1 MSRVWLISGCSTG
14 FGRMLTE
21 KLLAQGECVA
31 ATARNNADLENLSPP
46 DEDHLLRAK
55 LDVMR
60 GQQIRD
66 AVSAT
71 LDKFGRIDVLVNNAG
86 YGYFSLAEYGD
97 IDEIRRMFETNVFG
111 LFRLTQAVLP
121 SMRERRSGVIVN
133 LSSIAGRVAFPRSG
147 FYAATKWAVEA
158 LSESLYYEVSP
169 FGLRIVL
176 VEPGSFAT
184 DFVPRSAVREETM
197 NDPASPYAEL
207 NQAWNREMAKVLV
220 KGQDPAEVVDGIVAA
235 VDREEPFQRLPLGKD
250 ARMLVEMREGR
261 PADEFIAAMRERFGL
276 GPAP

>member
-31 ATARNNADLENLSPP
+31 ATARNIADLEKLSPS
-46 DEDHLLRAK
+46 DEGHLLRAK

-86 YGYFSLAEYGD
+86 YGYFALAEYGD

-111 LFRLTQAVLP
+111 LIRLTQAVLP

-220 KGQDPAEVVDGIVAA
+220 KGQDPAEVVGGIVAA
-235 VDREEPFQRLPLGKD
+235 VDREEPFQRLPLGQD
-250 ARMLVEMREGR
+250 ARTLVEMREGR
-261 PADEFIAAMRERFGL
+261 PAGEFIAAMRERFGL

>member
-31 ATARNNADLENLSPP
+31 ATARNIADLEKLSPP
-46 DEDHLLRAK
+46 DDDCLLRAK

-86 YGYFSLAEYGD
+86 YGYFALAEYGD

-111 LFRLTQAVLP
+111 LIRLTQAVLP

-169 FGLRIVL
+169 FGIRIIL

-235 VDREEPFQRLPLGKD
+235 ADREEPFQRLPVGKD

-261 PADEFIAAMRERFGL
+261 RAGEFIAAMRERFGL
-276 GPAP
+276 GPEP